1 MYVVDEATG
10 KIIPENRCIEV
21 VVGYSSGQLIWGFV
35 NKKEAILPVLYIT
48 KDGEENL
55 PSYEKAVRDI
65 IFFSNSK
72 GLYMCKE
79 GLTENELLQEM
90 YTLGK
95 GDFPYNKFSRKYEAV
110 ENFKVFDGK
119 QQILEKLPFR
129 LSKHMKYTYG
139 LEFEPSQGYI
149 PEPICFRDGLIPLR
163 DGSIS
168 GLEYSTVILEGDNGL
183 SLLKQ

>member
-35 NKKEAILPVLYIT
+35 NKKEAILPVLYII
-48 KDGEENL
+48 KDGVENL

-79 GLTENELLQEM
+79 GLTEMNSCKRCIPWEREISHIINS
-90 YTLGK
+90 LG
-95 GDFPYNKFSRKYEAV
+95 SM
-110 ENFKVFDGK
+110 
-119 QQILEKLPFR
+119 KL
-129 LSKHMKYTYG
+129 
-139 LEFEPSQGYI
+139 
-149 PEPICFRDGLIPLR
+149 
-163 DGSIS
+163 
-168 GLEYSTVILEGDNGL
+168 
-183 SLLKQ
+183 